1 MLTSPFPIPH
11 SLLFPLMPLYRY
23 KALSPSGETLD
34 GQMEAPSAEDVIA
47 RLQDAGNIPMD
58 ARPFDEAEGR
68 AFGNLFKRATLT
80 QAQVLQF
87 TQQLATLLGAGQPLD
102 RALQILLDLPES
114 EAARKV
120 IERIRDAVRG
130 GAPLSQGLEAEHG
143 IFSRLYIN
151 MVRAGEIG
159 GSLDDTLRRLAD
171 YLERSKALRESV
183 INALIYPA
191 ILVAMVLASLVL
203 LLGYV
208 VPQFMPLFQDLGA
221 ELPMLTRIVLA
232 LGDFVRGWWWLLI
245 VVIGGGTW
253 WVRRQLRDPER
264 RRGLDAWLLRRGK
277 IGDLV
282 AKLETARLTR
292 TLGTLAKNGVPL
304 LTSLTISK
312 NVMGN
317 TALADAVEEATK
329 DVKTGGGLAVSLA
342 RSKLFPRLALQMVQV
357 GEESGEL
364 DTMLL
369 KVADTF
375 DVEVRNALERVLS
388 ALVPL
393 VTIIMAGVIALI
405 VLAIL
410 LPILDLSTVVG

>member
-1 MLTSPFPIPH
+1 
-11 SLLFPLMPLYRY
+11 MPLFRY

-34 GQMEAPSAEDVIA
+34 GQMEAPSADDVIS
-47 RLQDAGNIPMD
+47 RLQDAGNIPME
-58 ARPFDEAEGR
+58 ARPADDGDGR
-68 AFGNLFKRATLT
+68 ALGALFKRATLT

-171 YLERSKALRESV
+171 YLERSKALRETV

-221 ELPMLTRIVLA
+221 ELPLLTRMVLA
-232 LGDFVRGWWWLLI
+232 LGDLVRGWWWLLI
-245 VVIGGGTW
+245 VLIGGGIW

-264 RRGLDAWLLRRGK
+264 RRGLDAWVLRRGR

-304 LTSLTISK
+304 LTALSISK

-317 TALADAVEEATK
+317 TALAEAVEEAAK
-329 DVKTGGGLAVSLA
+329 EVKTGGGLAVSLA
-342 RSKLFPRLALQMVQV
+342 RSKRFPRLALQMVQV

-364 DTMLL
+364 DSMLL

-375 DVEVRNALERVLS
+375 DVEVRNAMERVLA

>member
-1 MLTSPFPIPH
+1 
-11 SLLFPLMPLYRY
+11 MPLFRY
-23 KALSPSGETLD
+23 KAFSPAGEALD

-47 RLQDAGNIPMD
+47 RLQDAGNIPVEASPAD
-58 ARPFDEAEGR
+58 AAGTS
-68 AFGNLFKRATLT
+68 ALGGLFRKADLSP
-80 QAQVLQF
+80 AQVLQF

-114 EAARKV
+114 EQARRV
-120 IERIRDAVRG
+120 IERIRDSVRG
-130 GAPLSQGLEAEHG
+130 GTPLSQGLEAEHG
-143 IFSRLYIN
+143 VFSRLYIN

-159 GSLDDTLRRLAD
+159 GSLDDTLTRLAD

-221 ELPMLTRIVLA
+221 ELPLLTRIVLA
-232 LGDFVRGWWWLLI
+232 LGDAVRGWWWLLLVLI
-245 VVIGGGTW
+245 VGTVA

-264 RRGLDAWLLRRGK
+264 RLVLDAWLLRRGR
-277 IGDLV
+277 IGDLI
-282 AKLETARLTR
+282 AKLETARLAR
-292 TLGTLAKNGVPL
+292 TLGTLARNGVPL
-304 LTSLTISK
+304 LSALTISK
-312 NVMGN
+312 NVMAN
-317 TALADAVEEATK
+317 SALAEAVEETTK
-329 DVKTGGGLAVSLA
+329 EVKTGGGLAVSLA

-364 DTMLL
+364 DSMLL

-375 DVEVRNALERVLS
+375 DVEVRNALERVLA

-393 VTIIMAGVIALI
+393 LTIVMAGVIALI